1 MLIKLFSFDIV
12 RLGIIRIRRYNME
25 RQALVECV
33 WKDDD
38 YIKLTEG
45 IETRLRELILM
56 YPEDKTFVDK
66 ATNYKTAII
75 TDIDDIVG
83 VAVDVIMKNL

>member
-1 MLIKLFSFDIV
+1 
-12 RLGIIRIRRYNME
+12 ME

-33 WKDDD
+33 WKDGD

>member
-33 WKDDD
+33 WKDGD

>member
-1 MLIKLFSFDIV
+1 MELFLFGIV
-12 RLGIIRIRRYNME
+12 KVDMICIRRYNME

-66 ATNYKTAII
+66 ATSYKTATIK
-75 TDIDDIVG
+75 DVEDIVG
-83 VAVDVIMKNL
+83 IAVDIIMKNL

>member
-38 YIKLTEG
+38 YIKLIEG
-45 IETRLRELILM
+45 IETRFKELCLM
-56 YPEDKTFVDK
+56 YPEDENFVNK
-66 ATNYKTAII
+66 ATDDRTATIN
-75 TDIDDIVG
+75 DVEDIVG
-83 VAVDVIMKNL
+83 IAVDIIMKNL

>member
-1 MLIKLFSFDIV
+1 
-12 RLGIIRIRRYNME
+12 ME

-33 WKDDD
+33 WRDDD
-38 YIKLTEG
+38 YIKLIEG
-45 IETRLRELILM
+45 IETRFKELCLM

-75 TDIDDIVG
+75 TDIEDIVG
-83 VAVDVIMKNL
+83 VAVDIIMKNL

>member
-33 WKDDD
+33 WKDDN